1 VARARSS
8 SRRTPVWA
16 VLCTVLG
23 AVLVLASGGLVA
35 TSEWIFAR
43 YDLAQRDLFGD
54 QTDRYGKDVH
64 GPLNILL
71 AGLDARPGD
80 PEEPP
85 RADSIMIVHIDEN
98 LEHGYLISLPRDLLV
113 DIPPLPEAG
122 YPGGVDRLNA
132 AMHFGS
138 QQTAG
143 EELPDLER
151 GFAHLART
159 VGNLTGVAYWD
170 AGLVV
175 DFEGFVGVVDALG
188 GVTME
193 LEERIVSEHRKPD
206 GSHRPLNPD
215 GDGYYGPQAVYEAGQ
230 HHLEGWQ
237 ALDIARQRYGFEDG
251 DFTRQRHQQ
260 QLLKAIADRALSRDV
275 VTDPAAL
282 DRVIRAAGDSVVF
295 DGRGNRAV
303 DFAFALR
310 DLRPETLTAAR
321 LPTVALDGGG
331 SYQGEQL
338 DPSAE
343 GLFAA
348 LRADR
353 LGEYFA
359 ENPDMK
365 D

>member
-1 VARARSS
+1 MARARSS
-8 SRRTPVWA
+8 SQRTPVWA

-23 AVLVLASGGLVA
+23 AVLVLVSGGLVA
-35 TSEWIFAR
+35 AHEWVLAR
-43 YDLAQRDLFGD
+43 YDLSQRDLFGD
-54 QTDRYGKDVH
+54 EARYGEDIH

-71 AGLDARPGD
+71 AGIDARPGND
-80 PEEPP
+80 DEPP
-85 RADSIMIVHIDEN
+85 RADSIMIVHIDER

-113 DIPPLPEAG
+113 QIPPLPETG
-122 YPGGVDRLNA
+122 YPGGVDRLNS
-132 AMHFGS
+132 AMYHGS
-138 QQTAG
+138 RQVEG
-143 EELPDLER
+143 EELPDLDR
-151 GFAHLART
+151 GFALLART

-215 GDGYYGPQAVYEAGQ
+215 GDGYFGPQAVYEAGR

-237 ALDIARQRYGFEDG
+237 ALDIARQRYGFDDG

-275 VTDPAAL
+275 VTNPAAL
-282 DRVIRAAGDSVVF
+282 DRLIRAAGDSVVF
-295 DGRGNRAV
+295 DGRGHRAV

-310 DLRPETLTAAR
+310 DLRPEALTPGR
-321 LPTVALDGGG
+321 LPTTAIGGEG
-331 SYQGEQL
+331 DYQGEQL
-338 DPSAE
+338 DPAAE
-343 GLFAA
+343 RLFAA
-348 LRADR
+348 LRSDQ
-353 LGEYFA
+353 LEEFFA
-359 ENPDMK
+359 TNPDLRE
-365 D
+365 

>member
-1 VARARSS
+1 VSRVRSS

-23 AVLVLASGGLVA
+23 AVLVVTSGGLVA
-35 TSEWIFAR
+35 ASEWMLAR
-43 YDLAQRDLFGD
+43 YDLSQRDLFGEEAG
-54 QTDRYGKDVH
+54 YGEDIH

-71 AGLDARPGD
+71 AGLDARPGH

-85 RADSIMIVHIDEN
+85 RADSIMIVHIDKN

-113 DIPPLPEAG
+113 RIPPLPETG

-138 QQTAG
+138 LQTDE
-143 EELPDLER
+143 EELPNLER
-151 GFAHLART
+151 GFAHTART
-159 VGNLTGVAYWD
+159 VGNLTGVTHWD

-193 LEERIVSEHRKPD
+193 LEERIESEHRQPD

-215 GDGYYGPQAVYEAGQ
+215 GDGYYGPQAVYEAGR
-230 HHLEGWQ
+230 HHLQGWQ

-260 QLLKAIADRALSRDV
+260 QLLKAIADRALSMEV
-275 VTDPAAL
+275 VTNPAAL
-282 DRVIRAAGDSVVF
+282 DQVMRAAGDSVVF

-310 DLRPETLTAAR
+310 DLRPDTLTTTR
-321 LPTVALDGGG
+321 LPTTAVAEGG

-338 DPSAE
+338 DQAAE
-343 GLFAA
+343 ELFAA
-348 LRADR
+348 LRAD
-353 LGEYFA
+353 LLENFFA
-359 ENPDMK
+359 DNPDMR